1 MTTKPETILKKLNR
15 VVRAPVDRNK
25 TLRRL
30 RQYHAEKRSLEE
42 VIDWALD
49 FRGGGGLFRIKTL
62 QKRSEIL
69 SLATMVEQSDPK
81 IILEIGT
88 ERQFSI
94 HPHKQQHIQTKL
106 RI

>member
-15 VVRAPVDRNK
+15 AVRAPVDRYM

-42 VIDWALD
+42 VVNCARD

-69 SLATMVEQSDPK
+69 SLATMVE
-81 IILEIGT
+81 
-88 ERQFSI
+88 
-94 HPHKQQHIQTKL
+94 
-106 RI
+106 